1 MSEVFRIPF
10 NNQTN
15 VRFAAVGLDYATI
28 VTDNSIAYF
37 ELDESN

>member
-1 MSEVFRIPF
+1 MNEVLRIPF

-15 VRFAAVGLDYATI
+15 VRFAAVGFDYATI